1 MTIPSHGGAPLDARL
16 LGIYLNDHLAGAT
29 AGAALARR
37 ARAGAGSPDLAAAL
51 ETVAPQIDEDR
62 QTLLGLMRR
71 LGVPARQY
79 KVAAGRAAE
88 LVGRLKP
95 NGRLRERS
103 PLTDLVE
110 LDGLLTGIGGKT
122 SLWRNLLAVADQPA
136 GLSAAEL
143 DALVARAESQ
153 RQILEAVRPAVVR
166 QALLAVAPNA
176 EKPLEERPL

>member
-1 MTIPSHGGAPLDARL
+1 VTVPSRGAPLDARL

-37 ARAGAGSPDLAAAL
+37 ARAGARSRDLAAAL

-62 QTLLGLMRR
+62 TTLLGLMRR
-71 LGVPARQY
+71 LGVPVRPY

-110 LDGLLTGIGGKT
+110 LDGLLTGIAGKAA
-122 SLWRNLLAVADQPA
+122 LWRNLRAIADQPA
-136 GLSAAEL
+136 GPTAAEL
-143 DALVARAESQ
+143 DALVARADSQ
-153 RQILEAVRPAVVR
+153 RAALERVRPAVVR
-166 QALLAVAPNA
+166 EAFLGAP
-176 EKPLEERPL
+176 PLSPSS